1 MVTKPLNERPV
12 KVWDLET
19 TVKGTTDWPAN
30 PYHADNHVV
39 ASAYCASDGTG
50 DHVDYLNDRITKMEV
65 RPQHCGIVGH
75 NLSFDLAYARRFATV
90 TKTDYSVDV
99 WLKDQ
104 FVWDTMIAEYILSGQ
119 THLYPSLDALSSKYG
134 GVLKDDKI
142 KKYWAAGVQT
152 EDIPAGELIE
162 YARNDVLN
170 TAKIYQAQIALAEK
184 NLQTPLILAMCKAM
198 VAFSEIQFNGLEIDS
213 TKLVELEG
221 RYDGHI
227 ALHEATVSLR
237 LRDIEV
243 ANGLPMNHLSYTS
256 PKDLSTILFGGNIE
270 VETRELVG
278 KYKNGKDKYK
288 LVTQVKTFK
297 SGLNPLDFTTET
309 KNPGVY
315 SVSEDVLEKVVALYK
330 SASIPPYAST
340 MYDVARS
347 VLKLRT
353 LNKVKSTYIDGIAK
367 NCIRNTYDHRVHAD
381 YNMTA
386 TSTGRLSSSN
396 PNMQN
401 IPQDGESPIKEVFI
415 SRWKDDGVIIEADYK
430 QLEVI
435 ALAFVSQCPYLIKD
449 IFAGVDIHTG
459 LGMTLYGPHYVMSKE
474 ERRVIKTINFG
485 LIFGGQPRS
494 LAEQAGVSVKFA
506 TDAVEAFYKRY
517 PGVKEWHDSLIKKAD
532 THGELTSLRTAKG
545 LQVHKYTTRSA
556 TGRYYTYYTEDN
568 DYRPG
573 QTRWPIT
580 KMKNYPVQGLAT
592 GDIVPTMVG
601 ILYDVLKSN
610 PKLARSCLMVNQ
622 VHDSIMFDCRK
633 DVLNEALHV
642 IRDTLE
648 DAPRIISEIYNIK
661 FELPLKVSVSVGPN
675 WKDVKEIE

>member
-1 MVTKPLNERPV
+1 MVAKPLNERPV

-19 TVKGTTDWPAN
+19 TVKGTKDWPAN
-30 PYHADNHVV
+30 PYHADNFIV
-39 ASAYCASDGTG
+39 ASATCNSDGSNP
-50 DHVDYLNDRITKMEV
+50 HVDYLNERTEKLQV
-65 RPQHCGIVGH
+65 RPQHLGIVGH
-75 NLSFDLAYARRFATV
+75 NLSFDLAYLRRFSTV
-90 TKTDYSVDV
+90 LNTDYSVDV

-119 THLYPSLDALSSKYG
+119 THLYPSLDDLSVKYG

-142 KKYWAAGVQT
+142 KKYWARVLQT

-170 TAKIYQAQIALAEK
+170 TAKVYQAQLALAEK

-198 VAFSEIQFNGLEIDS
+198 VAFTEIQYNGLEIDVK
-213 TKLVELEG
+213 KLEELSADYASRITLQEAMLG
-221 RYDGHI
+221 S
-227 ALHEATVSLR
+227 ALNS
-237 LRDIEV
+237 IEH
-243 ANGLPMNHLSYTS
+243 AYGLPLGRLSYTS
-256 PKDLSTILFGGNIE
+256 PKDLSAILFGGDIA

-278 KYKNGKDKYK
+278 KFKNGNDKYK
-288 LVTQVKTFK
+288 NVTQVKTLK
-297 SGLNPLDFTTET
+297 SGLNPRDFTTET

-315 SVSEDVLEKVVALYK
+315 SVSEDVLEKVVNVYK
-330 SASIPPYAST
+330 SAGTPIYMSSIY
-340 MYDVARS
+340 YVAKG
-347 VLKLRT
+347 VLLLRA
-353 LNKVKSTYIDGIAK
+353 LNKTKSTYIDGIAA
-367 NCIRNTYDHRVHAD
+367 NCKRNTYDYRVHAD

-401 IPQDGESPIKEVFI
+401 IPQDSDSPIKEVFI
-415 SRWKDDGVIIEADYK
+415 SRWGDDGVIIEADYK

-435 ALAFVSQCPYLIKD
+435 ALAYVSGCKSLIKD
-449 IFAGVDIHTG
+449 IFDGVDIHTG
-459 LGMTLYGPHYVMSKE
+459 LGMTLYGDHHVMSKE
-474 ERRVIKTINFG
+474 ERRIIKTINFG

-494 LAEQAGVSVKFA
+494 LAEQAGVTVLFA
-506 TDAVEAFYKRY
+506 TQAVEAFYKRY
-517 PGVKEWHDSLIKKAD
+517 PGVKEWHDSLVKKAN
-532 THGELTSLRTAKG
+532 THGELTGNRTNTG
-545 LQVHKYTTRSA
+545 QQVHKYTTRSA

-610 PKLARSCLMVNQ
+610 AKLARSCLMVNQ

-648 DAPRIISEIYNIK
+648 DAPRIISQIYNIK

>member
-1 MVTKPLNERPV
+1 MVTKPLSKRPV

-19 TVKGTTDWPAN
+19 TVKGTKDWPAN

-39 ASAYCASDGTG
+39 ASAYCASDGT
-50 DHVDYLNDRITKMEV
+50 DSHVDYLNDRIAKMEV

-75 NLSFDLAYARRFATV
+75 NLSFDLAYLRRFGTV
-90 TKTDYSVDV
+90 TKTDYSIDV

-104 FVWDTMIAEYILSGQ
+104 FVWDTMIAEYILTGQ
-119 THLYPSLDALSSKYG
+119 IHLYPSLNDLSVKYG

-142 KKYWAAGVQT
+142 KKYWDTGVQT
-152 EDIPAGELIE
+152 EDIPAAELIE

-170 TAKIYQAQIALAEK
+170 TAKVYQGQLALAEK

-198 VAFSEIQFNGLEIDS
+198 VAFSEIQFNGLEIDVK
-213 TKLVELEG
+213 KLAELSAAYESMIGVQEAVLAVKLNRVEL
-221 RYDGHI
+221 
-227 ALHEATVSLR
+227 
-237 LRDIEV
+237 
-243 ANGLPMNHLSYTS
+243 ANGLPLGHLSYTS
-256 PKDLSTILFGGNIE
+256 PKDLSAILFGGNVE
-270 VETRELVG
+270 VTTKELVG
-278 KYKNGKDKYK
+278 KFKNGNDKYK
-288 LVTQVKTFK
+288 NVTQVKTLK
-297 SGLNPLDFTTET
+297 SGLNPRDFTTET

-315 SVSEDVLEKVVALYK
+315 SVSEDVLEKVVRVYK
-330 SASIPPYAST
+330 AAGSAAS
-340 MYDVARS
+340 MSHVHDIANG
-347 VLKLRT
+347 VLRLRT
-353 LNKVKSTYIDGIAK
+353 LNKTKSTYIDGIAA
-367 NCIRNTYDHRVHAD
+367 NCKRNTYDHRVHAD
-381 YNMTA
+381 YNMAA

-415 SRWKDDGVIIEADYK
+415 SRWGDDGVIIEADYK

-435 ALAFVSQCPYLIKD
+435 TLAYVSGCKSLIKD
-449 IFAGVDIHTG
+449 IFDGVDIHTG
-459 LGMTLYGPHYVMSKE
+459 LGMTLYGPHYTMTKE

-485 LIFGGQPRS
+485 LIFGGQPKS
-494 LAEQAGVSVKFA
+494 LAEQAGVSVPFA
-506 TDAVEAFYKRY
+506 TQAVEAFYKRY
-517 PGVKEWHDSLIKKAD
+517 PGVKEWHDSLINKAQSNCV
-532 THGELTSLRTAKG
+532 LTDKRTPTG
-545 LQVHKYTTRSA
+545 QQVHKYTQRSV
-556 TGRYYTYYTEDN
+556 TGRYYYYYTEDN

-610 PKLARSCLMVNQ
+610 AKLARSCLMVNQ

-642 IRDTLE
+642 IRETLE
-648 DAPRIISEIYNIK
+648 DAPRIISHIYNIK
-661 FELPLKVSVSVGPN
+661 FELPLKVTVSVGPN